1 MTDLLQ
7 SILLVIIF
15 IAVPFWLIHKMDKRA
30 TQKGALFTGPA
41 TREMRVLAIVLGV
54 VFAGLFIM
62 EIIASST
69 IHLLFPILALALI
82 GYGLGADPQ
91 LRKLQRREQ
100 NTLSPINPI
109 VSNESDGDFGEQN
122 KLEKLLKNRFV
133 RLGATITI
141 VLVISL
147 IPLSLAVWASN
158 HPNNP
163 FSWVVVIGLII
174 FVVLARVLKWFKFL
188 RNLFK

>member
-82 GYGLGADPQ
+82 GYGLGAEPQ

>member
-69 IHLLFPILALALI
+69 IHLLFP
-82 GYGLGADPQ
+82 YS
-91 LRKLQRREQ
+91 RWR
-100 NTLSPINPI
+100 
-109 VSNESDGDFGEQN
+109 
-122 KLEKLLKNRFV
+122 
-133 RLGATITI
+133 
-141 VLVISL
+141 
-147 IPLSLAVWASN
+147 
-158 HPNNP
+158 
-163 FSWVVVIGLII
+163 
-174 FVVLARVLKWFKFL
+174 
-188 RNLFK
+188 